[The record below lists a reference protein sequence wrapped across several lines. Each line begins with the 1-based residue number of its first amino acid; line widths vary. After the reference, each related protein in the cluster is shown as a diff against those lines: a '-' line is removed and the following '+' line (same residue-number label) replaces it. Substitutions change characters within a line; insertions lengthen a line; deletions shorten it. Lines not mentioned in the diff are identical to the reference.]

1 MPKGRQNAPAPV
13 VEETNVPSGSG
24 PVIQPVHVLYCS
36 VCSLPP
42 EYCEFGSS
50 VSKCKAWLQE
60 EHPDLFDK
68 YYSEDALQ
76 QKAEALSL
84 EAQAKL
90 DKKAASMEAKADVKA
105 EADSKKKKAA
115 KVTIKRI
122 EPTVHI
128 LNPSSMPQTN
138 YLALE
143 RVIHAM
149 IGLLTPPLTPDV
161 DLKKAAKLFAQK
173 FATGASV
180 TKNPQGQD
188 EIVVQGDVTDDIV
201 EMIEEQVGVLKG
213 VPEDNVVCIEEKKKK
228 AAE

>member
-1 MPKGRQNAPAPV
+1 MPKARQEAPAPLA
-13 VEETNVPSGSG
+13 EEQPATSTPSGSG
-24 PVIQPVHVLYCS
+24 PAIQPVHVLYCS

-60 EHPDLFDK
+60 EHPELFDK

-90 DKKAASMEAKADVKA
+90 EKKAASMEAKADVKA
-105 EADSKKKKAA
+105 EADLKKKKWCQ
-115 KVTIKRI
+115 VTIKRI
-122 EPTVHI
+122 ERNKRKHVTSIHG
-128 LNPSSMPQTN
+128 
-138 YLALE
+138 LE
-143 RVIHAM
+143 AF
-149 IGLLTPPLTPDV
+149 DV

>member
-1 MPKGRQNAPAPV
+1 MPKGHQNAPAPV
-13 VEETNVPSGSG
+13 KEDAAPAPSGSEQ
-24 PVIQPVHVLYCS
+24 VTSTIQPLNVLYCS
-36 VCSLPP
+36 VCSFPP

-50 VSKCKAWLQE
+50 VTKCKAWLQE
-60 EHPDLFDK
+60 THPDLFEK

-90 DKKAASMEAKADVKA
+90 DKKAADLEAKADVKA
-105 EADSKKKKAA
+105 EADLKKKKAS

-122 EPTVHI
+122 ERNKRKHVTSIHG
-128 LNPSSMPQTN
+128 
-138 YLALE
+138 LE
-143 RVIHAM
+143 AF
-149 IGLLTPPLTPDV
+149 DV

-173 FATGASV
+173 FATGSSV

-201 EMIEEQVGVLKG
+201 EMIENQVGVLKG
-213 VPEDNVVCIEEKKKK
+213 VPDDNVVCIEEKKKK
-228 AAE
+228 SAE